1 MPTTSFPFPF
11 PYSYLTGLEAHS
23 QLFYNVKPN
32 PTIPSAKVHKII
44 HKPDVKMTIIL
55 WTDKTKTI
63 AKVGHDDIYNEEHG
77 VAMCVL
83 KKIFGSYSKY
93 EKFIEGK

>member
-1 MPTTSFPFPF
+1 MPTSFTYQDP
-11 PYSYLTGLEAHS
+11 YLTGLITAS
-23 QLFYNVKPN
+23 RLFYDVKPN

-44 HKPDVKMTIIL
+44 HNPDAKMTIIL

-63 AKVGHDDIYNEEHG
+63 AKVGHEDVYNAEHG

-83 KKIFGSYSKY
+83 KKIFGSYGKY
-93 EKFIEGK
+93 EKFISQEG